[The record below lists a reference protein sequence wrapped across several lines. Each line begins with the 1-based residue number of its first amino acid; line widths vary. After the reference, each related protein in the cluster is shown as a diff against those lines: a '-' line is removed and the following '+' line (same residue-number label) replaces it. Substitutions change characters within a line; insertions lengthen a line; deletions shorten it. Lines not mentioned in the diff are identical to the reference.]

1 MSMTPDERRK
11 RNAEINR
18 QRYHNDPAYRAKQRD
33 YISAW
38 RNGQQ
43 TAKRFLSEKERD
55 VRLLPD
61 ETVWFGMLA
70 GEKYQDDDRAS
81 PPMAF
86 QSPSRPV
93 ALTANS
99 SMAWAG

>member
-18 QRYHNDPAYRAKQRD
+18 LRYHNDPAYRAKQRA
-33 YISAW
+33 YIKAW
-38 RNGQQ
+38 HRGQQ

-70 GEKYQDDDRAS
+70 GEKYQDDPRAVMS
-81 PPMAF
+81 EGKWTGHPAE
-86 QSPSRPV
+86 Q
-93 ALTANS
+93 LTANS